1 MILWMTKV
9 RQRYIQQQGI
19 LDQRPNLPS
28 LGWCFWNGRLQ
39 RLTQRNHMSRP
50 SLRERSH
57 GTSYRSSFLSRSG
70 SCPVLRKMGPV
81 GPVGPADPR
90 APSHSPSIL
99 MATGCNLWVP
109 KSWTASE
116 HRLGDSQTKVSSQTS
131 QTFKRDSSMPSLVP
145 SGPSSPTF
153 ARGAKMSD
161 KIDRSGAGPCG
172 PCLLPL
178 EALSQPPVASTTS
191 PFRNREMMEKASPGN
206 ASSGLSI
213 GSVSPKFQTEG
224 SPKGPPGQEPLVPP
238 TRVAVVGAGPVGLWI
253 AVLLARAHA
262 RFFQTSS
269 GFRISRHP
277 QAPVINVI
285 WAART
290 RLVPQF
296 LL

>member
-1 MILWMTKV
+1 
-9 RQRYIQQQGI
+9 
-19 LDQRPNLPS
+19 
-28 LGWCFWNGRLQ
+28 
-39 RLTQRNHMSRP
+39 MSRP

-57 GTSYRSSFLSRSG
+57 GTSYRSAFLSRSG
-70 SCPVLRKMGPV
+70 SCPVLRKTGPV

-109 KSWTASE
+109 KSWNASE
-116 HRLGDSQTKVSSQTS
+116 HRLVGDSQTKVSSQTS
-131 QTFKRDSSMPSLVP
+131 QTFKRDSSMPSL
-145 SGPSSPTF
+145 SCLSSPTF
-153 ARGAKMSD
+153 SGAKID
-161 KIDRSGAGPCG
+161 KIDRGPGAGPCG

-178 EALSQPPVASTTS
+178 EALSPPVASTTS
-191 PFRNREMMEKASPGN
+191 PFRNREMMEKTSPGN
-206 ASSGLSI
+206 ASSAGLSI
-213 GSVSPKFQTEG
+213 GSVSPKFQSG
-224 SPKGPPGQEPLVPP
+224 SPKTPVTTVEPLVPP

-285 WAART
+285 WLARVLSHSFVINYQYQGLST
-290 RLVPQF
+290 C
-296 LL
+296 